1 MAVEGDDFYGLDSD
15 GNVIYEEW
23 DDSDSPYYSPEYM
36 YERDLER
43 KQEEGYFGSD
53 FEEWYLVEF

>member
-23 DDSDSPYYSPEYM
+23 DDSDSPYYSSEYM

-53 FEEWYLVEF
+53 FEE